1 MDRTLQ
7 QTYTRTYSAGMTIG
21 SRLDI
26 AMREAGFES
35 QSALARASGIPQ
47 PTINRI
53 LKGAGKRGPETQTI
67 IALASACNV
76 KFEWLHEGRE
86 PKSLVAGIPPY
97 EFSTVVV
104 AAPDDPDFYEIPK
117 VQLVLSAGMTGFQT
131 VPEIYDGS
139 KLSISKKWIER
150 HGFIPGRLIAICVK
164 GDSMEPNL
172 YEGDQVIINT
182 ADTRMEDGAVFA
194 VNFEGQ
200 AVVKRLARDRGE
212 WWLTSDTPDQV
223 RHRRK
228 SCGDGEC
235 IIIGRIVKRETDRI

>member
-1 MDRTLQ
+1 
-7 QTYTRTYSAGMTIG
+7 MTIA
-21 SRLDI
+21 SRLDE

-35 QSALARASGIPQ
+35 QSAFARASGIPQ

-53 LKGAGKRGPETQTI
+53 LKGTGKRGPETQTL
-67 IALASACNV
+67 IALAAACNV
-76 KFEWLHEGRE
+76 TFEWLHEGRL
-86 PKSLVAGIPPY
+86 PKSRVAGIPPH

-104 AAPDDPDFYEIPK
+104 ADPGDPDFYEIPK
-117 VQLVLSAGMTGFQT
+117 VQLVLSAGMTGFDT

-139 KLSISKKWIER
+139 KLSISKNWVER
-150 HGFIPGRLIAICVK
+150 HGFTPGRLVAIRVK

-182 ADTRMEDGAVFA
+182 ADTHMEDGAVFA

-212 WWLTSDTPDQV
+212 WWLTSDNPDP

-228 SCGDGEC
+228 SCRDGEC